1 MSQTKKI
8 LIEWR
13 HLEFG
18 EIPCGRCTDTG
29 TNLLKVITQLG
40 DEDLLNN
47 VELEIQN
54 TILSPDKVDESN
66 VLIIN
71 GIQLEHLLGT
81 GISFSGCSCRTDIS
95 KDHVSCKAVQLDR
108 DVFKAIPE
116 EMIRGALLEVLKQD

>member
-81 GISFSGCSCRTDIS
+81 GISFSGCSCGTDIS
-95 KDHVSCKAVQLDR
+95 KDQVSCKAVQLDR

>member
-71 GIQLEHLLGT
+71 GIQLEHLLDT

-95 KDHVSCKAVQLDR
+95 KDQVSCKAVQLDR

>member
-18 EIPCGRCTDTG
+18 EVPCGRCTDTG

-40 DEDLLNN
+40 DEGLLNN

-71 GIQLEHLLGT
+71 GIQLDHILGT
-81 GISFSGCSCRTDIS
+81 GFILPECSCGSDIC
-95 KDHVSCKAVQLDR
+95 KDQVSCKAVQLDR

-116 EMIRGALLEVLKQD
+116 EMIRRALLKVLKQD